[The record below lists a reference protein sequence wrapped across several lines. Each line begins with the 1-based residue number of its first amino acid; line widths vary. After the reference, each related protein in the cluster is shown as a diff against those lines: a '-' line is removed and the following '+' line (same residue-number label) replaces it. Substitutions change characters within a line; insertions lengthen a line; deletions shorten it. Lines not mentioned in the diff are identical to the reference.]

1 MKKPPSE
8 SNGGTNSSINGS
20 GNHDAAASAG
30 TVKCAPLRRSRVARR
45 PHSTML
51 AGLPRAAWIAISVI
65 FAAAW
70 FATLDVRK
78 LQHPDEGRY
87 AEIAREMVATG
98 DWVTPRL
105 DGLKYFEKPPL
116 QYWVTAAAFSAFG
129 LSEWAA
135 RLPPALGTALALLAV
150 GYAGKRIASPSV
162 GAYAALAF
170 GGMLWPIGIAHI
182 VTLDALLTA
191 WLGAALAAFLVAQC
205 GVENPRD
212 ERRWML
218 LAWAAIAGATLVKG
232 PVAVV
237 ITGGALALY
246 SLSTRDFAVWR
257 RLHLAAGLAVFLVL
271 SAPWFIAVSLKNPEF
286 ARFFF
291 IHEHLDR
298 FLTSEHRRTGA
309 IWYFVPLLL
318 VGLIPWTGVFLS
330 TAWRTWRD
338 APRTS
343 TGFSWPRFCLAWTIF
358 VFCFFSISGSKLPSY
373 ILPLFPAAAL
383 LIAWQLERLPQQVL
397 YKWTMAAAV
406 TAAVALVVML
416 AGYNDIAARIA
427 DARTPLSIYRQ
438 FGSWLIA
445 ALIVAMAGGV
455 AALFAFARDSAAG
468 RTVGIV
474 IVTLATLFAT
484 QLAFVG
490 DDAFRTTRSAAD
502 IVTALERS
510 TPPYDPSTPF
520 YQVEMYDQTLPFYLK
535 RTTTLV
541 DYRDELALGLDAE
554 PERGIAKLADWE
566 ARWRAL
572 PQAYALMTPD
582 TFDKMARMGVPLR
595 VVARDPRRVLV
606 ARP

>member
-20 GNHDAAASAG
+20 GNHDEAASAG
-30 TVKCAPLRRSRVARR
+30 TVECAPIAAVSRRT
-45 PHSTML
+45 PPPSTML

-65 FAAAW
+65 FVTAW
-70 FATLDVRK
+70 FATLEVRK

-116 QYWVTAAAFSAFG
+116 QYWLTAAAFSAFG
-129 LSEWAA
+129 IGEWTA
-135 RLPPALGTALALLAV
+135 RFVPALATALALLAI
-150 GYAGKRIASPSV
+150 GYAGKRIASPAV

-191 WLGAALAAFLVAQC
+191 WLGAALAAFLIAQC
-205 GVENPRD
+205 GVDNRRD

-237 ITGGALALY
+237 IPGGALALY
-246 SLSTRDFAVWR
+246 SFTTRDFAVWR
-257 RLHLAAGLAVFLVL
+257 RLHLAAGLAVLLVL

-298 FLTSEHRRTGA
+298 YLTSEHRRTGA

-318 VGLIPWTGVFLS
+318 VGLIPWTGVFMS

-343 TGFSWPRFCLAWTIF
+343 SAFSWPRFCLAWTVF
-358 VFCFFSISGSKLPSY
+358 VFCFFSVSGSKLPSY

-383 LIAWQLERLPQQVL
+383 LIAWQLERLPQPVL
-397 YKWTMAAAV
+397 YKWTMAAAA
-406 TAAVALVVML
+406 TAAIALVVML
-416 AGYNDIAARIA
+416 AGYNDIAARLA

-445 ALIVAMAGGV
+445 AVVVAIAGGV

-484 QLAFVG
+484 QVAFVG
-490 DDAFRTTRSAAD
+490 DDVFRATRSAAD
-502 IVTALERS
+502 IVTALEHS
-510 TPPYDPSTPF
+510 TPPYDPSAPF

-572 PQAYALMTPD
+572 PQAYALMAPD
-582 TFDKMARMGVPLR
+582 TFEKVTRMGVPLR

-606 ARP
+606 ARQ

>member
-1 MKKPPSE
+1 
-8 SNGGTNSSINGS
+8 
-20 GNHDAAASAG
+20 
-30 TVKCAPLRRSRVARR
+30 
-45 PHSTML
+45 ML
-51 AGLPRAAWIAISVI
+51 AGLPRSAWIAISVI

-70 FATLDVRK
+70 FATLEVRK

-116 QYWVTAAAFSAFG
+116 QYWLTAISFSTFG
-129 LSEWAA
+129 LNEWAA
-135 RLPPALGTALALLAV
+135 RLPPALGMALALLAI
-150 GYAGKRIASPSV
+150 GYAGARIASPAV
-162 GAYAALAF
+162 GVYAALAF

-191 WLGAALAAFLVAQC
+191 WLGAALAAFLIAQC
-205 GVENPRD
+205 GVEDPRD
-212 ERRWML
+212 GRRWML

-232 PVAVV
+232 PVAIV
-237 ITGGALALY
+237 IPGGALVLY
-246 SLSTRDFAVWR
+246 SLTTRDFAIWK
-257 RLHLAAGLAVFLVL
+257 RLHLIAGLALLLLL

-309 IWYFVPLLL
+309 PWYFVPLLL

-330 TAWRTWRD
+330 TAWRSWRD

-343 TGFSWPRFCLAWTIF
+343 NGFSWPRFCLAWTVF
-358 VFCFFSISGSKLPSY
+358 VFCFFSVSGSKLPSY
-373 ILPLFPAAAL
+373 ILPLFPCAAL
-383 LIAWQLERLPQQVL
+383 LIAWQLERLPQSVL
-397 YKWTMAAAV
+397 YKWTMAAAA
-406 TAAVALVVML
+406 TATVVLVVML
-416 AGYNDIAARIA
+416 AGYNDIAARLA
-427 DARTPLSIYRQ
+427 DARTPLSIYRE
-438 FGSWLIA
+438 FEPWLVA
-445 ALIVAMAGGV
+445 ALVVAVAGSIP
-455 AALFAFARDSAAG
+455 ALFAFARDSAAR

-510 TPPYDPSTPF
+510 TPPYDPNAPF

-554 PERGIAKLADWE
+554 PARGIAKLADWE
-566 ARWRAL
+566 ARWRSL

-582 TFDKMARMGVPLR
+582 TFDKVARMGVPLR

-606 ARP
+606 ARQ

>member
-1 MKKPPSE
+1 
-8 SNGGTNSSINGS
+8 
-20 GNHDAAASAG
+20 
-30 TVKCAPLRRSRVARR
+30 
-45 PHSTML
+45 ML
-51 AGLPRAAWIAISVI
+51 AGLSRTAWIAISVI
-65 FAAAW
+65 FAVAW

-116 QYWVTAAAFSAFG
+116 QYWLTAMSFVTFG
-129 LSEWAA
+129 VNEWAA
-135 RLPPALGTALALLAV
+135 RLPPALGIALALLAI
-150 GYAGKRIASPSV
+150 GYAGTRIASPAV
-162 GAYAALAF
+162 GAYATLAF

-191 WLGAALAAFLVAQC
+191 WLGAALAAFLIAQC
-205 GVENPRD
+205 GVENPNA

-237 ITGGALALY
+237 IPGGALALY
-246 SLSTRDFAVWR
+246 SLLTRDFTVWR
-257 RLHLAAGLAVFLVL
+257 RLHLVAGLAVLLVL

-309 IWYFVPLLL
+309 LWYFVPLLL

-338 APRTS
+338 APRAS
-343 TGFSWPRFCLAWTIF
+343 NGFSWPRFCLAWIVF
-358 VFCFFSISGSKLPSY
+358 VFCFFSVSGSKLPSY

-383 LIAWQLERLPQQVL
+383 LIGWQLERLPQSVL
-397 YKWTMAAAV
+397 YKWTMAAVA

-416 AGYNDIAARIA
+416 AGYNDIAAKLA

-438 FGSWLIA
+438 FGPWLIA
-445 ALIVAMAGGV
+445 ALVLAIAGSV

-468 RTVGIV
+468 RTAGIV

-502 IVTALERS
+502 VVTALERAA
-510 TPPYDPSTPF
+510 PPYDPSAPF

-554 PERGIAKLADWE
+554 PERGIATLADWE
-566 ARWRAL
+566 ARWRLL

-582 TFDKMARMGVPLR
+582 TFDKVARMGVPLR

-606 ARP
+606 ARR

>member
-1 MKKPPSE
+1 MKKPPSK
-8 SNGGTNSSINGS
+8 SNGGEHSSINGS
-20 GNHDAAASAG
+20 GNHDEAASAG
-30 TVKCAPLRRSRVARR
+30 TVECAPVAAVSRRTRLS
-45 PHSTML
+45 PIML
-51 AGLPRAAWIAISVI
+51 AGLSRAAWIAIGI
-65 FAAAW
+65 MFAAAW

-105 DGLKYFEKPPL
+105 NGLKYFEKPPL
-116 QYWVTAAAFSAFG
+116 QYWLTAAAFSAFG
-129 LSEWAA
+129 IDEWTV
-135 RLPPALGTALALLAV
+135 RLPPALATVLALLAI
-150 GYAGKRIASPSV
+150 GYAGKRIASSTV

-191 WLGAALAAFLVAQC
+191 WLGAALAAFLIAQC
-205 GVENPRD
+205 GVENSRD

-218 LAWAAIAGATLVKG
+218 LAWAAVAGATLVKG

-237 ITGGALALY
+237 IPGGALALY
-246 SLSTRDFAVWR
+246 SLMTRDFAVWK
-257 RLHLAAGLAVFLVL
+257 RLHLAGGLAVFLAL

-298 FLTSEHRRTGA
+298 YLTTEHRRTGA

-330 TAWRTWRD
+330 TAWRAWRD
-338 APRTS
+338 APRAS
-343 TGFSWPRFCLAWTIF
+343 TGFSWPRFCLAWTAF
-358 VFCFFSISGSKLPSY
+358 VFCFFSVSGSKLPSY
-373 ILPLFPAAAL
+373 ILPLFPGAAL
-383 LIAWQLERLPQQVL
+383 LIAWQLERLPQRLL
-397 YKWTMAAAV
+397 YNWTIAAV
-406 TAAVALVVML
+406 ATAAVALIVTL
-416 AGYNDIAARIA
+416 LGYNAIAARLA

-438 FGSWLIA
+438 FEPW
-445 ALIVAMAGGV
+445 LIVALVVAVAGSV

-474 IVTLATLFAT
+474 IVTLVTLTAT
-484 QLAFVG
+484 QVAFVG

-502 IVTALERS
+502 VVTALERS
-510 TPPYDPSTPF
+510 APPYDPSAPF
-520 YQVEMYDQTLPFYLK
+520 YQVETYDQTLPFYLK

-541 DYRDELALGLDAE
+541 DYRDEFALGLDAE
-554 PERGIAKLADWE
+554 PERGVAKLPDWE

-582 TFDKMARMGVPLR
+582 TFEKVEATGLPMR

-606 ARP
+606 ARQ

>member
-1 MKKPPSE
+1 
-8 SNGGTNSSINGS
+8 
-20 GNHDAAASAG
+20 
-30 TVKCAPLRRSRVARR
+30 
-45 PHSTML
+45 ML

-65 FAAAW
+65 FGAAW

-87 AEIAREMVATG
+87 AEIAREMAATG

-105 DGLKYFEKPPL
+105 NGLKYFEKPPL
-116 QYWVTAAAFSAFG
+116 QYWLTAASFSVFG
-129 LSEWAA
+129 VNEWAT
-135 RLPPALGTALALLAV
+135 RLPPALGTALALLAI
-150 GYAGKRIASPSV
+150 GYAGARIASPAI

-191 WLGAALAAFLVAQC
+191 WLGAALAAFLIAQC
-205 GVENPRD
+205 GVENARE
-212 ERRWML
+212 ERRFML

-237 ITGGALALY
+237 IPGGALVLY
-246 SLSTRDFAVWR
+246 SLTTRDFAVWK

-309 IWYFVPLLL
+309 LWYFAPLVL

-343 TGFSWPRFCLAWTIF
+343 NGFSWPRFCLAWAVF
-358 VFCFFSISGSKLPSY
+358 VFCFFSVSGSKLPSY

-383 LIAWQLERLPQQVL
+383 VIAWQLERLPQSVL
-397 YKWTMAAAV
+397 YKWTMAAGA
-406 TAAVALVVML
+406 TAAVAMVVML
-416 AGYNDIAARIA
+416 LGYDDISVKLA
-427 DARTPLSIYRQ
+427 DARTPLSIYRE
-438 FGSWLIA
+438 FEPWLVA
-445 ALIVAMAGGV
+445 ALVIAVAGSV
-455 AALFAFARDSAAG
+455 AALFAFARDTAAG

-474 IVTLATLFAT
+474 VVTLATLFAT
-484 QLAFVG
+484 QIAFVG

-502 IVTALERS
+502 IVTALEHS
-510 TPPYDPSTPF
+510 AQHYDPSAPF
-520 YQVEMYDQTLPFYLK
+520 FQVEMYDQTLPFYLK

-554 PERGIAKLADWE
+554 PERGIVKLADWE
-566 ARWRAL
+566 ARWRSL

-582 TFDKMARMGVPLR
+582 TFDKVARMGVPQR

-606 ARP
+606 ARQ

>member
-1 MKKPPSE
+1 
-8 SNGGTNSSINGS
+8 
-20 GNHDAAASAG
+20 
-30 TVKCAPLRRSRVARR
+30 
-45 PHSTML
+45 ML
-51 AGLPRAAWIAISVI
+51 AGLSRTAWIAISVV
-65 FAAAW
+65 FTAAW

-105 DGLKYFEKPPL
+105 NGLKYFEKPPL
-116 QYWVTAAAFSAFG
+116 QYWLTAASFAAFG
-129 LSEWAA
+129 VNEGAA
-135 RLPPALGTALALLAV
+135 RLAPALATVLALWAI
-150 GYAGKRIASPSV
+150 GYAGKRIVSTAV

-191 WLGAALAAFLVAQC
+191 WLGAALAAFLIAQS

-232 PVAVV
+232 PVAVALPA
-237 ITGGALALY
+237 GALALY
-246 SLSTRDFAVWR
+246 SITTRDFAVWK
-257 RLHLAAGLAVFLVL
+257 RLHLTAGIAVWLVL

-291 IHEHLDR
+291 IHEHIDR
-298 FLTSEHRRTGA
+298 YLTTEHRRTGP

-338 APRTS
+338 APRARN
-343 TGFSWPRFCLAWTIF
+343 GFSWARFCVAWAAF
-358 VFCFFSISGSKLPSY
+358 VFCFFSVSGSKLPSY

-383 LIAWQLERLPQQVL
+383 LIGWQLESLPQSFL
-397 YKWTMAAAV
+397 YKSTMAAAAT
-406 TAAVALVVML
+406 TALALVVVL
-416 AGYNDIAARIA
+416 VAYTDIAARFA

-438 FGSWLIA
+438 FEPWLVV
-445 ALIVAMAGGV
+445 ALIVALAGGV
-455 AALFAFARDSAAG
+455 AALFAFARDSLAG
-468 RTVGIV
+468 RSMGIV
-474 IVTLATLFAT
+474 IVTLMTLTAT

-502 IVTALERS
+502 VVTALEAS
-510 TPPYDPSTPF
+510 APPYDRSAPF

-541 DYRDELALGLDAE
+541 AYRDELALGLDAE
-554 PERGIAKLADWE
+554 PERGIAKLSDWE
-566 ARWRAL
+566 AQWRSLA
-572 PQAYALMTPD
+572 QAYALMATD
-582 TFDKMARMGVPLR
+582 TFDKLTRIGVPLR

-606 ARP
+606 ARQ

>member
-1 MKKPPSE
+1 
-8 SNGGTNSSINGS
+8 
-20 GNHDAAASAG
+20 
-30 TVKCAPLRRSRVARR
+30 
-45 PHSTML
+45 ML
-51 AGLPRAAWIAISVI
+51 AGLPRTAWIAISVL

-116 QYWVTAAAFSAFG
+116 QYWLTAVSFATFG
-129 LSEWAA
+129 VNEWAA
-135 RLPPALGTALALLAV
+135 RLPPALGTALALLAI
-150 GYAGKRIASPSV
+150 GYAGKRIGSPPL

-182 VTLDALLTA
+182 VTLDALLAA
-191 WLGAALAAFLVAQC
+191 WLGAALAAFLIAQC
-205 GVENPRD
+205 GVENPSA

-232 PVAVV
+232 PVAVA
-237 ITGGALALY
+237 IPGGALALY
-246 SLSTRDFAVWR
+246 SLMTRDFAVWR
-257 RLHLAAGLAVFLVL
+257 RLHLVAGLALLLVL
-271 SAPWFIAVSLKNPEF
+271 SAPWFVAVSVKNPEF
-286 ARFFF
+286 AHFFF

-309 IWYFVPLLL
+309 LWYFVPLLL
-318 VGLIPWTGVFLS
+318 VGLIPWTGVFLA
-330 TAWRTWRD
+330 TAWPSWRD

-343 TGFSWPRFCLAWTIF
+343 NGFSWPRFCLAWLAF
-358 VFCFFSISGSKLPSY
+358 VFCFFSVSGSKLPSY

-383 LIAWQLERLPQQVL
+383 LIGWQLERLPQSVL
-397 YKWTMAAAV
+397 YKWTMAAAA

-416 AGYNDIAARIA
+416 AGYNDIAAKLA

-438 FGSWLIA
+438 FGPWLIA
-445 ALIVAMAGGV
+445 ALVLAIAGSV
-455 AALFAFARDSAAG
+455 AALFAFARDSATG
-468 RTVGIV
+468 RTAGIV

-502 IVTALERS
+502 VVTALEQS
-510 TPPYDPSTPF
+510 LPPYDPDAPF

-554 PERGIAKLADWE
+554 PERGIATLANWE
-566 ARWRAL
+566 ARWRVL

-582 TFDKMARMGVPLR
+582 TFDKVARMGVPLR

-606 ARP
+606 ARQ

>member
-1 MKKPPSE
+1 
-8 SNGGTNSSINGS
+8 
-20 GNHDAAASAG
+20 
-30 TVKCAPLRRSRVARR
+30 
-45 PHSTML
+45 ML
-51 AGLPRAAWIAISVI
+51 AGLPRTAWIAISVV

-129 LSEWAA
+129 IDEWTA
-135 RLPPALGTALALLAV
+135 RLAPALATVLALLAI
-150 GYAGKRIASPSV
+150 GYAGKRIASPTG

-191 WLGAALAAFLVAQC
+191 WLGAALAAFLIAQC

-218 LAWAAIAGATLVKG
+218 LAWAAVAGATLVKG
-232 PVAVV
+232 PVAAA
-237 ITGGALALY
+237 IPGGALALY
-246 SLSTRDFAVWR
+246 SLTTRDFAVWK
-257 RLHLAAGLAVFLVL
+257 RLHLAAGLAVFLAL
-271 SAPWFIAVSLKNPEF
+271 SAPWFMAVSLENPEF

-298 FLTSEHRRTGA
+298 YLTSEHRRTGA

-330 TAWRTWRD
+330 TAWRSWRD
-338 APRTS
+338 APHTS
-343 TGFSWPRFCLAWTIF
+343 AGFSWLRFCLAWIAF
-358 VFCFFSISGSKLPSY
+358 VFCFFSVSGSKLPSY

-383 LIAWQLERLPQQVL
+383 LIAWQLERLPQPVL
-397 YKWTMAAAV
+397 YKWTMVAAA
-406 TAAVALVVML
+406 TAAVALVGML
-416 AGYNDIAARIA
+416 LGYNAIAARLA

-438 FGSWLIA
+438 FEPWLIA
-445 ALIVAMAGGV
+445 ALVEAIVGGV

-490 DDAFRTTRSAAD
+490 DDVFRTTRSAAD
-502 IVTALERS
+502 VVKALKGS
-510 TPPYDPSTPF
+510 TPPYDPSAPF
-520 YQVEMYDQTLPFYLK
+520 YQVEMYDQTLPFYLR

-541 DYRDELALGLDAE
+541 NYRDELALGLDAE
-554 PERGIAKLADWE
+554 PDRGIAKLTDWE
-566 ARWRAL
+566 ARWRAA

-582 TFDKMARMGVPLR
+582 TFDKLARTGVPLR
-595 VVARDPRRVLV
+595 VVVRDPRRVLV
-606 ARP
+606 ARQ